1 MTQSSYY
8 LQWLNLFTG
17 LRKKDTFCIDLRVLF
32 LVLDLL
38 VFSEIVLNSTF
49 RNYIGNLQLIF
60 LLVLQ
65 RGNIQKP
72 GRFLILQ
79 CSSADLGL
87 LHWATEILG
96 DQKPVLERPH

>member
-17 LRKKDTFCIDLRVLF
+17 LRKKDTFCTDLRVLF

-38 VFSEIVLNSTF
+38 VFSEIVLKS
-49 RNYIGNLQLIF
+49 RNEVGNLQLIF